1 MNTENEL
8 AARILGDILA
18 KGMSMSETDL
28 SERVNSAAVSALDAI
43 RLVMYNS
50 ELDERG
56 KMAAVREIIKN
67 TEFLESSCCI
77 FCAYVLQWG

>member
-56 KMAAVREIIKN
+56 KMAAVREIIKKYGI
-67 TEFLESSCCI
+67 S
-77 FCAYVLQWG
+77 

>member
-8 AARILGDILA
+8 AARVLGDILA

-28 SERVNSAAVSALDAI
+28 SESVNSAAVSALDAI

-56 KMAAVREIIKN
+56 KMAAVREIIKKYGI
-67 TEFLESSCCI
+67 S
-77 FCAYVLQWG
+77 

>member
-8 AARILGDILA
+8 AARVLGDILA

-56 KMAAVREIIKN
+56 KMAAVQEIIKKYGI
-67 TEFLESSCCI
+67 S
-77 FCAYVLQWG
+77 

>member
-8 AARILGDILA
+8 AARVLGDILA

-56 KMAAVREIIKN
+56 KMAAVREIIKKYGI
-67 TEFLESSCCI
+67 S
-77 FCAYVLQWG
+77 

>member
-56 KMAAVREIIKN
+56 KMAAIREIIKKYGI
-67 TEFLESSCCI
+67 S
-77 FCAYVLQWG
+77 